1 MPIVHFGEVPFDA
14 SLVVFDKDGTLIDFV
29 HAWGAKTVE
38 WVEALVAAV
47 AEGGKIVPER
57 IPALRSDL
65 YFAWGYDPVAQ
76 RFAAQGPMV
85 TASIATLHIIAA
97 TVLYQ
102 HGYGWLDAEVTVK
115 QAQMAMRS
123 DAVTLSMFKTLA
135 DLPQL
140 FGALRTAGIA
150 IAVVTSD
157 DESPTR
163 RTLELLGVD
172 AFVDFVSGADSGCG
186 EKPEPGCLL
195 AACRAVG
202 VAPVHCAMV
211 GDSTTDML
219 MATRAQVGLRVA
231 VTSGTM
237 GAEILAPLADIIL
250 PSIAEIRIA
259 EQIL

>member
-1 MPIVHFGEVPFDA
+1 MPTVHFGEVPFDA
-14 SLVVFDKDGTLIDFV
+14 HLVVFDKDGTLIDFV

-47 AEGGKIVPER
+47 AESAVLPPKQ

-65 YFAWGYDPVAQ
+65 YSAWGYDPVAE
-76 RFAAQGPMV
+76 RFASQGPMV

-102 HGYGWLDAEVTVK
+102 HGFGWLDAEVMVK
-115 QAQMAMRS
+115 EAHIGMGS
-123 DAVTLSMFKTLA
+123 DEVAPEMLKPLA
-135 DLPQL
+135 DLPHL
-140 FGALRTAGIA
+140 FGVLRTAGIP

-157 DESPTR
+157 DEAPTR
-163 RTLELLGVD
+163 RTLELLGV
-172 AFVDFVSGADSGCG
+172 ASLVFFVAGADSGYG
-186 EKPEPGCLL
+186 EKPEPAGLL
-195 AACRAVG
+195 VACRAAG
-202 VAPVHCAMV
+202 VDPARCVMV

-237 GAEILAPLADIIL
+237 GAEVLAPLADVIL
-250 PSIAEIRIA
+250 QSIAEIRIA
-259 EQIL
+259 EYAQ

>member
-1 MPIVHFGEVPFDA
+1 MPIVHFGDSTFDA
-14 SLVVFDKDGTLIDFV
+14 SLIVFDKDGTLIDFV

-47 AEGGKIVPER
+47 AASNMISAER
-57 IPALRSDL
+57 IPALRADL

-102 HGYGWLDAEVTVK
+102 HGFGWLAAEVTVK
-115 QAQMAMRS
+115 QTQMRMRS
-123 DAVTLSMFKTLA
+123 DDVTPDMCKTLA

-140 FGALRTAGIA
+140 FGALRAAGIA

-163 RTLELLGVD
+163 RTLDLLGV
-172 AFVDFVSGADSGCG
+172 ASLVDFVVGADSGYG
-186 EKPEPGCLL
+186 EKPEPGGLL

-202 VAPVHCAMV
+202 VAPACCVMV

-219 MATRAQVGLRVA
+219 MATRAQVGLRVG

-237 GAEILAPLADIIL
+237 DAETLAPLADVIL
-250 PSIAEIRIA
+250 PSIARIHIA
-259 EQIL
+259 EKAL